1 MKAGTTSL
9 FHYLQ
14 AHPQI
19 FMSPLKEV
27 DFFVEESNWG
37 RGLDW
42 YRRQF
47 DGAGPDACAIGE
59 ASTAYTKFPEFTG
72 VPKRISATLPDARL
86 IYVMR
91 DPIERIRSHYQ
102 HRVLIGAERAPLE
115 VAVIQDERYVNGS
128 RYAMQIEQYLDRFP
142 RDRILLVTSEE
153 LRHVRV
159 PTMRKIQGFLELDP
173 DFVSGEIDREFYR
186 TEERASYPPYVWW
199 IRRTVKRYVPA
210 GKRAKELIDLVV
222 PASLGRYRR
231 AQMTPADAGSS
242 SVPEGL
248 RAQLADQLGDDVAK
262 LRSFMPDT
270 FDGWGIA

>member
-9 FHYLQ
+9 FHYLK
-14 AHPQI
+14 AHPQV

-27 DFFVEESNWG
+27 DFFLEEANWE

-42 YRRQF
+42 YRKQF
-47 DGAGPDACAIGE
+47 DGAGPDATAIGE
-59 ASTAYTKFPEFTG
+59 ASTAYTSYPEFAG
-72 VPKRISATLPDARL
+72 VPERLAATLPDAHL

-102 HRVLIGAERAPLE
+102 HRVLVGEEHAPLE
-115 VAVIQDERYVNGS
+115 VAVSRDRRYVDRS
-128 RYAMQIEQYLDRFP
+128 SYAMQLERYLGLFP
-142 RDRILLVTSEE
+142 RDQILLVTSED

-159 PTMRKIQGFLELDP
+159 PTMQRIQRFLEIDP
-173 DFVSGEIDREFYR
+173 DFVPGEIDREFYR
-186 TEERASYPPYVWW
+186 TQERASYPPYVWW
-199 IRRTVKRYVPA
+199 IRRAVKRFVPA
-210 GKRAKELIDLVV
+210 GRRPKKLIDRMVS
-222 PASLGRYRR
+222 ASFGRGDRPPT
-231 AQMTPADAGSS
+231 TPAETGSS

-248 RAQLADQLGDDVAK
+248 RSQLADQLHDDVAR